1 MEKQKKNYPSKI
13 SLILRIVV
21 SAYLL
26 YLVWELRGAPASHTG
41 AERLLF
47 IAAMVIFAIVAV
59 VLGGF
64 SLRAYLKGEYDQP
77 SDEADSEN
85 K

>member
-1 MEKQKKNYPSKI
+1 MENEKKRYPSKI

-26 YLVWELRGAPASHTG
+26 YLVWGLRGAPASHTG

-47 IAAMVIFAIVAV
+47 IAAMALFTGVAV
-59 VLGGF
+59 ALGGF
-64 SLRAYLKGEYDQP
+64 SLRAYLKGEYDRP
-77 SDEADSEN
+77 EDEDGSEE
-85 K
+85 

>member
-1 MEKQKKNYPSKI
+1 MEDEKRKYPSKV

-26 YLVWELRGAPASHTG
+26 YLTWGLRGAPASHTG
-41 AERLLF
+41 PERLLF
-47 IAAMVIFAIVAV
+47 IAAMVLFTVVAV
-59 VLGGF
+59 VLGGC
-64 SLRAYLKGEYDQP
+64 SLRAYLKGEYDRP
-77 SDEADSEN
+77 EDEEGSE

>member
-1 MEKQKKNYPSKI
+1 MENGRKNYPSKI

-26 YLVWELRGAPASHTG
+26 YLAWGLRGAPASHTG
-41 AERLLF
+41 TQKLFF
-47 IAAMVIFAIVAV
+47 IAAIAVFAIVGA

-64 SLRAYLKGEYDQP
+64 SLRAYIKGEYDQP
-77 SDEADSEN
+77 GGESDSDE
-85 K
+85 

>member
-1 MEKQKKNYPSKI
+1 MDNMKRNGPTRV

-26 YLVWELRGAPASHTG
+26 YLVWELRGAPANYTG
-41 AERLLF
+41 MQRLFF
-47 IAAMVIFAIVAV
+47 IAAMLVFTVVAV

-64 SLRAYLKGEYDQP
+64 SLKAYLRGEYDRP
-77 SDEADSEN
+77 EDKNDSEN
-85 K
+85 